1 MMKIETRKTFL
12 YLGLTNGD
20 DFGVTKNKRKD
31 DPEFFPPLLIPHTVI
46 PRQIF
51 FNQVG
56 NR

>member
-12 YLGLTNGD
+12 YLGLTNSD
-20 DFGVTKNKRKD
+20 DFWVTRNKRKD
-31 DPEFFPPLLIPHTVI
+31 DPEFFPPLLIPHTII
-46 PRQIF
+46 PKQIF